1 MKKRVMIIGLDCATP
16 QLVFDRWLDDLPNI
30 KRLVDSGIWGK
41 LRSSDPPITVP
52 AWMSMMTSK
61 NPGRLGF
68 YGLRNRVDYS
78 YEKMATANS
87 TFVKEPTAWDILS
100 RNGKKVILIGVP
112 QTYPPKPV
120 NGEMVTCFLTPS
132 TDKQFTYPA
141 NFRDEVQRVTGGYIL
156 DAVGFRADEEEKDRV
171 LKTIYEMTEKRFRLA
186 RHMVETRADWD
197 FFMMVEMGPDRIHHM
212 FWKYTDP
219 EHPKYVPG
227 NKYENSI
234 HEYYKYVDARIGELV
249 GAIDDNTSVLIVS
262 DHGARGMVG
271 GICFNEWLIREG
283 YLVLKSRPDKPKAV
297 EQCDVDWSRTRAWGS
312 GGYYARLMLNVRGRE
327 PQGVIEP
334 GAEYDR
340 TRAELI
346 QKLGALCDHE
356 GKPMNTLAVRPE
368 DVYSEVRG
376 VPPDL
381 FVYFGNLSWR
391 SVGSIWPD
399 APESIYTFENDTGP
413 DDANHD
419 WHGIFIMR
427 EAAGEKS
434 LQAEGLNL
442 KDVAPTVLS
451 LLGVQVP
458 EDMEGKV
465 ITRQSVSALTA
476 DSTGRA

>member
-1 MKKRVMIIGLDCATP
+1 MKKRVMVIGLDCATP
-16 QLVFDRWLDDLPNI
+16 QLVFERWRDDLPNI
-30 KRLVDSGIWGK
+30 RSLMEAGIWGK
-41 LRSSDPPITVP
+41 LRSTDPPITVP

-61 NPGRLGF
+61 DPGRLGF

-87 TFVKEPTAWDILS
+87 TFVKEPTVWDILS
-100 RNGKKVILIGVP
+100 ERGKRVILIGVP

-141 NFRDEVQRVTGGYIL
+141 SFKEEVQRVTGGYIL
-156 DAVGFRADEEEKDRV
+156 DAVGFRVDEEEKDRV

-186 RHMVETRADWD
+186 RHMVDTRADWD

-227 NKYENSI
+227 NKYEESI
-234 HEYYKYVDARIGELV
+234 HEYYKFVDAQIGELLAKV
-249 GAIDDNTSVLIVS
+249 GDETSVLIVS

-283 YLVLKSRPDKPKAV
+283 YLVLKNRPEKAVPV
-297 EQCDVDWSRTRAWGS
+297 EQCEVDWSRTRAWGS
-312 GGYYARLMLNVRGRE
+312 GGYYARLMINVKGRE
-327 PQGVIEP
+327 PQGIVEQ
-334 GAEYDR
+334 GEEYERVR
-340 TRAELI
+340 TELI
-346 QKLGALCDHE
+346 EKLAALHDHN
-356 GKPMNTLAVRPE
+356 GDHMQTFAVRPE
-368 DVYSEVRG
+368 DVYKEVRG

-391 SVGSIWPD
+391 SVGSVWPREPD
-399 APESIYTFENDTGP
+399 SIYTFENDTGP

-419 WHGIFIMR
+419 WHGIFVMR
-427 EAAGEKS
+427 DGANGDS
-434 LQAEGLNL
+434 LEGHGMNL

-451 LLGVQVP
+451 LLGEEVP

-465 ITRQSVSALTA
+465 INREAVK
-476 DSTGRA
+476 